1 MPIGESLR
9 QARTDQGLELGAVS
23 EAIKIRV
30 RYLRALEAEDWDALP
45 APAYARGFL
54 RTYAGYLGLDADA
67 LVEEFR
73 RAVDVS
79 AEYGP
84 SEELRPPVAERPA
97 AFPSPRMLIV
107 AGAVVAVLAVL
118 FVIGQIGGGSGG
130 GKGGKTSSGP
140 TAGRHKHHG
149 KHRHA
154 PQPPPQPTEASIELH
169 PTGTVWICLV
179 DLSGKQL
186 VAGQVL
192 SAGDTQ
198 GPFHAAG
205 FQLGLGNSE
214 VAITANGQPLKVPP
228 SPNPLAYHVGPG
240 SAKSIDPTKR
250 PTCA

>member
-9 QARTDQGLELGAVS
+9 QARTDRGLELSVVS
-23 EAIKIRV
+23 DAIKIRV

-73 RAVDVS
+73 RAVAVS
-79 AEYGP
+79 PEHGP
-84 SEELRPPVAERPA
+84 EELRPPVAEPPA

-130 GKGGKTSSGP
+130 GNAGGGP
-140 TAGRHKHHG
+140 TAGHHPRHHKHQP
-149 KHRHA
+149 A
-154 PQPPPQPTEASIELH
+154 PQPPPEPTQASIEVR
-169 PTGTVWICLV
+169 PTGTVWVCLV
-179 DLSGKQL
+179 DLGGKRL
-186 VAGQVL
+186 VPGEVL
-192 SAGDTQ
+192 SAGDTR
-198 GPFHAAG
+198 GPYRAAG
-205 FQLGLGNSE
+205 FQLGLGNGQA
-214 VAITANGQPLKVPP
+214 AIMANGKPVKVPP

>member
-9 QARTDQGLELGAVS
+9 RARTERGLELGVVS

-79 AEYGP
+79 PEHGP
-84 SEELRPPVAERPA
+84 SEELRPPVGEPPA
-97 AFPSPRMLIV
+97 AFPSPRTLIV
-107 AGAVVAVLAVL
+107 AGAAVAVLAVL
-118 FVIGQIGGGSGG
+118 FAIGQIGGGSGG
-130 GKGGKTSSGP
+130 GGGGGAGP
-140 TAGRHKHHG
+140 TAGHHARHHKHHP
-149 KHRHA
+149 A
-154 PQPPPQPTEASIELH
+154 PQPPPEPTRASIEVR
-169 PTGTVWICLV
+169 PTGTVWVCLV
-179 DLSGKQL
+179 DLGGKRL
-186 VAGQVL
+186 VPGEVL
-192 SAGDTQ
+192 SAGDTR
-198 GPFHAAG
+198 GPYHAAG
-205 FQLGLGNSE
+205 FQLGLGNGE
-214 VAITANGQPLKVPP
+214 AAIMANGKPVKVPS